1 MYHREAIRACPDVEC
16 PNAILPFRTLD
27 LGGPVRLEYTGMA
40 VLYPIRKYPDSI
52 LRQKASPIK
61 EITDEVRKLAADM
74 IETMHTASGVGL
86 AANQVGVALRL
97 IIVDTGG
104 EEGANTIAMIN
115 PEIVEAAGEETAE
128 EGCLS
133 VPGFYE
139 PVKRALHVTVKGTDL
154 DGSEQTMKCTGLAAR
169 AFQHEIDHL
178 DGILF
183 IDRLSPLKRQLFR
196 KEYLK
201 QSK

>member
-1 MYHREAIRACPDVEC
+1 MAI
-16 PNAILPFRTLD
+16 
-27 LGGPVRLEYTGMA
+27 
-40 VLYPIRKYPDSI
+40 LYPIRKYPDSI
-52 LRQKASPIK
+52 LRQVASPVK
-61 EITDEVRKLAADM
+61 EITDEIRALAADM
-74 IETMHTASGVGL
+74 AETMFAANGIGL

-97 IIVDTGG
+97 IVIDVGS
-104 EEGANTIAMIN
+104 EKERKPIALIN
-115 PEIVEAAGEETAE
+115 PEIIKAADEEVAE

-139 PVKRALHVTVKGTDL
+139 SVKRALHVTVRGSDL
-154 DGSEQTMKCTGLAAR
+154 DGSERTLQCSGLPAR

-178 DGILF
+178 EGVLF
-183 IDRLSPLKRQLFR
+183 IDHLSPVKRQLFR

>member
-1 MYHREAIRACPDVEC
+1 MQNAGMCLPRPSSRA
-16 PNAILPFRTLD
+16 LD
-27 LGGPVRLEYTGMA
+27 LGEAVRLEYIHMA

-52 LRQKASPIK
+52 LRQKASPIE

-74 IETMHTASGVGL
+74 IETMQAASGVGL

-97 IIVDTGG
+97 IIVDMGG
-104 EEGANTIAMIN
+104 EQGPHIIAVIN
-115 PEIVEAAGEETAE
+115 PQIVESAGEETAE

-139 PVKRALHVTVKGTDL
+139 PVKRALHVTVKGIDL
-154 DGSEQTMKCTGLAAR
+154 DGSEQTVKCTGLAAR

-178 DGILF
+178 DGTLF
-183 IDRLSPLKRQLFR
+183 IDHLSPLKRQLFR

>member
-1 MYHREAIRACPDVEC
+1 MASSSCGERVLSVCSSTI
-16 PNAILPFRTLD
+16 D
-27 LGGPVRLEYTGMA
+27 LSESVRLEYKGMA
-40 VLYPIRKYPDSI
+40 ILYPIRKYPDSI
-52 LRQKASPIK
+52 LRQKASTIK
-61 EITDEVRKLAADM
+61 EITDEIRSLATDM
-74 IETMHTASGVGL
+74 IETMYAANGVGL

-97 IIVDTGG
+97 IVVDIGG
-104 EEGANTIAMIN
+104 EKETHTITLIN
-115 PEIVEAAGEETAE
+115 PEIVEAFDAETAE

-139 PVKRALHVTVKGTDL
+139 PVRRASHVTVRGTNL
-154 DGSEQTMKCTGLAAR
+154 DGSEQTMKCSGLAAR

-178 DGILF
+178 EGVLF
-183 IDRLSPLKRQLFR
+183 IDHLSPLKRQLFR